1 MENSEREKIL
11 NRITQLIGKALDV
24 KATHRPNPPNVIS
37 SVTLNKGAFS
47 EWKNSV
53 ESFIL
58 KVAGENSHFYKNFQ
72 KEVKYESK
80 SHVDAGVGIL
90 MAIKESI
97 EQGDLSVSES
107 KAGPN
112 INASGGAGGQGGDGP
127 GGGRGGDG
135 GDGGAGGSVHFVQ
148 VGKEFTR
155 EGITIQDIKNPHRQ
169 YWGKLIRDFWKWFKE
184 HILTAVIVG
193 LIIAGLVYWL
203 GWN

>member
-1 MENSEREKIL
+1 MENTEQEKIL

-37 SVTLNKGAFS
+37 SVTLNKGAFT

-58 KVAGENSHFYKNFQ
+58 KVTGENSHFYKNFE
-72 KEVKYESK
+72 KGVKYESK
-80 SHVDAGVGIL
+80 SHVDVGVGIL

-97 EQGDLSVSES
+97 EQGDLPVVGTGEKS
-107 KAGPN
+107 N
-112 INASGGAGGQGGDGP
+112 MNASAGGGGGGGGGP

-135 GDGGAGGSVHFVQ
+135 GSVIIGIPPDK
-148 VGKEFTR
+148 VGIEHV
-155 EGITIQDIKNPHRQ
+155 KNPHRQ
-169 YWGKLIRDFWKWFKE
+169 YWNKLANDFWGWFKE

>member
-1 MENSEREKIL
+1 MENSEREKTL

-24 KATHRPNPPNVIS
+24 KATHKPNPPNVIS
-37 SVTLNKGAFS
+37 SVTLSKGAFS

-97 EQGDLSVSES
+97 EQKFKLS
-107 KAGPN
+107 KH
-112 INASGGAGGQGGDGP
+112 
-127 GGGRGGDG
+127 RG
-135 GDGGAGGSVHFVQ
+135 
-148 VGKEFTR
+148 
-155 EGITIQDIKNPHRQ
+155 I
-169 YWGKLIRDFWKWFKE
+169 
-184 HILTAVIVG
+184 
-193 LIIAGLVYWL
+193 
-203 GWN
+203 

>member
-1 MENSEREKIL
+1 MENNEREKIL
-11 NRITQLIGKALDV
+11 NRITQLVGKALEV

-58 KVAGENSHFYKNFQ
+58 KVAGEKSHFYKNFE
-72 KEVKYESK
+72 KGVKYESK

-97 EQGDLSVSES
+97 EQGDLPIIGTGE
-107 KAGPN
+107 KPN
-112 INASGGAGGQGGDGP
+112 INASGGS
-127 GGGRGGDG
+127 GGRGGDGPNAGHG

-169 YWGKLIRDFWKWFKE
+169 YWAMIWQHMWVWIKNHTSQIVIGVVI
-184 HILTAVIVG
+184 IVIGAVIV
-193 LIIAGLVYWL
+193 AWL
-203 GWN
+203 GLK